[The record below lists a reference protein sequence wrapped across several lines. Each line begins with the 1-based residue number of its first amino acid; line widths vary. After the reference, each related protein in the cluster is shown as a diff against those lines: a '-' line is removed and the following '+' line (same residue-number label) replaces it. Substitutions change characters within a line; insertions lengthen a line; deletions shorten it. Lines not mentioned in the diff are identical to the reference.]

1 MKSILCGALVPEKGE
16 KGEKGE
22 KAETEFCGTLV
33 PGVRCSARRMPYRP
47 LPCMFS
53 AKSVVSTRR
62 GRDQAQPNEPP
73 GQAPNPSMRTTSPC
87 ETSSGRTSRTCNVG
101 HISQVLRSDM
111 RYERRCDGP
120 SGHQS
125 RRAFDNVS
133 AVCSQERTLVNLRT
147 RIRARSSPRSHR
159 DERAC
164 TRCRPTKRSQPCRRT
179 SCPASWISAR
189 RNQ

>member
-1 MKSILCGALVPEKGE
+1 MLCEAHAVPTIALHVFCKERGKYKKRERSGA
-16 KGEKGE
+16 
-22 KAETEFCGTLV
+22 
-33 PGVRCSARRMPYRP
+33 
-47 LPCMFS
+47 
-53 AKSVVSTRR
+53 
-62 GRDQAQPNEPP
+62 AQRTSRA
-73 GQAPNPSMRTTSPC
+73 GANPSMRTTSPG